1 MPGAM
6 KIFLTGFMGAG
17 KTTVGRHLAD
27 RLQLPFFDLDEEIE
41 RQAGRSVRAIFETQ
55 GEAEFRRLE
64 HESLQAV
71 CAHPRL
77 VVATGGGTLTLEGN
91 RELIGRSGLSVWLHP
106 PFATLVE
113 RIGRGNR
120 GDRPLF
126 QDETQA
132 WTLYRERLPTYQ
144 GCDLRIDVEASE
156 RAAEV
161 AARIALLIREQAA
174 CDI

>member
-1 MPGAM
+1 MPGTM

-17 KTTVGRHLAD
+17 KTTVGRHLAE
-27 RLQLPFFDLDEEIE
+27 RLQLSFVDLDEEIE
-41 RQAGRSVRAIFETQ
+41 RQAGQSVRAIFDIH

-64 HESLQAV
+64 HESLLAV
-71 CAHPRL
+71 CAKPRL
-77 VVATGGGTLTLEGN
+77 VVATGGGTLTVKGN

-113 RIGRGNR
+113 RIGGGKR

-126 QDETQA
+126 RNETQA
-132 WTLYRERLPTYQ
+132 WKLYRERLATYQ
-144 GCDLRIDVEASE
+144 GCDLRIDVDATE
-156 RAAEV
+156 RAEEV
-161 AARIALLIREQAA
+161 AARIAWMIREHAA